1 MRDEASTYF
10 TINTKPIAELRLAL
24 GDDLDNFLAYVHLAA
39 DVPTQQPKATL
50 QDRGF
55 GPTDDELDAIECERR
70 SPVSMREALAG
81 WLEDHAL
88 TALVR
93 VSDWLRRR

>member
-10 TINTKPIAELRLAL
+10 TINAKPIAELRLAL

-39 DVPTQQPKATL
+39 DVPTQQ
-50 QDRGF
+50 
-55 GPTDDELDAIECERR
+55 R